1 MLHCKALLTI
11 HVNTFLLN
19 RTIYKEYILSY
30 ITFDP
35 HAERELQLSAAP
47 AQANVDFRIL
57 YFYYLDNHS
66 A

>member
-1 MLHCKALLTI
+1 M
-11 HVNTFLLN
+11 FLLN